1 AHRIY
6 APWKIV
12 PWSIAYGTAYRKAF
26 DAAQLTAFGV
36 VMFPMLI
43 GIGIMRR
50 RRRAVRAFGTAS
62 WGTIEDAAKAGL
74 VDPKQRAT
82 GRVLGKIDGKRL
94 TFHGP
99 AHSIVV
105 APARSGKG

>member
-1 AHRIY
+1 KETGMSAAKRKGRILAGVAALVLAGMSAGTQQVAHEFHYPREFGGGLFDVGAHRIY

-50 RRRAVRAFGTAS
+50 R
-62 WGTIEDAAKAGL
+62 
-74 VDPKQRAT
+74 
-82 GRVLGKIDGKRL
+82 
-94 TFHGP
+94 
-99 AHSIVV
+99 
-105 APARSGKG
+105 